1 MNIEKRKRGS
11 RLKRE
16 SIFCYIVLIWL
27 SLICI
32 LPIYLVVVASIT
44 QETHIQQF
52 GYSLMPVNP
61 SLDTYTFLVLS
72 KGKMLLKST
81 GVSFAVTVLGTLF
94 ADFIVVTFAYAI
106 TQKKSV
112 FRFSKA
118 LSFFGWFATIFSGGV
133 LPWYILCTQY
143 YGLRNNLF
151 ALFIPYGMNMYNVFI
166 LRGNFRQVPNELV
179 EAAKLEGAS
188 HSQIFLKIMI
198 PLAKSGIVTISL
210 FNVLMYW
217 NDFYLPQWLITDTDY
232 FTLQKV
238 LYNMLANVK
247 AFMMDRELAA
257 TILENV
263 ALPMNTAKMAVT
275 VMSLIPIVILYPFAL
290 KYFIK
295 GINVGGIKG

>member
-61 SLDTYTFLVLS
+61 SLDTYTFLVSS

-133 LPWYILCTQY
+133 LPWYILCAQY

-179 EAAKLEGAS
+179 EAAKLDGAS

-210 FNVLMYW
+210 FNVLMY
-217 NDFYLPQWLITDTDY
+217 DFYLPQWLITDTDY